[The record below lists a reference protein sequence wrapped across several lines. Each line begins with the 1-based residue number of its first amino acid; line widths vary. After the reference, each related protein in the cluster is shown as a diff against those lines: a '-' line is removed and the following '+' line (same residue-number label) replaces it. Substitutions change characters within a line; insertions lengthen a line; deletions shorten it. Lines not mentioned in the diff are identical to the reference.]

1 MFRKSVNWIL
11 IVLMVFLSSGCS
23 TITKGSRQLV
33 TINSSPPGAKVKIG
47 GLKGTTP
54 YTADLATD
62 KDYIAEV
69 SLEGYEDQQVQIV
82 KSFRAG
88 TTILGNIFWL
98 LIGVV
103 IDVCSGAAYGL
114 SPSVVD
120 VQLEKKQ

>member
-1 MFRKSVNWIL
+1 MFRKGGSWIL
-11 IVLMVFLSSGCS
+11 IVSIVFLSSGCS
-23 TITKGSRQLV
+23 TITKGNRQLI
-33 TINSSPPGAKVKIG
+33 TISSSPAGAKVKIG

-88 TTILGNIFWL
+88 TTIFGNILWL
-98 LIGVV
+98 LVGVIV
-103 IDVCSGAAYGL
+103 DVCSGSAYGL
-114 SPSVVD
+114 NPTTVD
-120 VQLEKKQ
+120 VQLEKKS